1 MAARAET
8 ARTRNLN
15 ACIRCRFQRVRCVPD
30 PDDEHGPC
38 LTCKRIK
45 RPTLSSLPCLRYI
58 ITDSLLY
65 REQSAPYQLFS
76 KRWQTMDL
84 VDITE
89 WASEET
95 KTIEL
100 TQVFLHAPFKLEVRE
115 FVPKEGDMLF
125 ELWQDGD
132 TTHTHPIPP
141 YAMVSLQKTTEMY
154 REFIDKKIATYI
166 NGAINPLDDF
176 FFQTYIQAFKHRLE
190 TKVSFFDE
198 LQRVIQLTYSSSD
211 PKGGK
216 AHI

>member
-1 MAARAET
+1 EKVEQNPPHGRSQANRKKRRLPTSDSETDSPRRPFNMAARAET

-89 WASEET
+89 WASAET

-100 TQVFLHAPFKLEVRE
+100 TQVFLHAPF
-115 FVPKEGDMLF
+115 
-125 ELWQDGD
+125 
-132 TTHTHPIPP
+132 
-141 YAMVSLQKTTEMY
+141 
-154 REFIDKKIATYI
+154 
-166 NGAINPLDDF
+166 
-176 FFQTYIQAFKHRLE
+176 
-190 TKVSFFDE
+190 
-198 LQRVIQLTYSSSD
+198 
-211 PKGGK
+211 
-216 AHI
+216 